1 MLRTSP
7 GASPTSLAYQVMIS
21 LASGTGSINQSLVAL
36 TGGISALKANIANDI
51 ASGSQGAEIFGNSA
65 LMSKGFYDLHRR
77 DLETLMRE
85 AIRKV
90 YNGEASTVEAST
102 AFSQNLQNVYN
113 GEN

>member
-1 MLRTSP
+1 
-7 GASPTSLAYQVMIS
+7 
-21 LASGTGSINQSLVAL
+21 
-36 TGGISALKANIANDI
+36 
-51 ASGSQGAEIFGNSA
+51 
-65 LMSKGFYDLHRR
+65 MSKGFYDLHRR